1 MALSVGTGQWANPLK
16 SSLPSCP
23 IISQSW
29 QLMETKRQHTRLL
42 GITLDSSRNT
52 VFCYHSQ
59 AIHFPPTLHCG
70 MVFSPQLLVLI
81 TWGDITSH
89 LDLKKSKNVLHLIA
103 FNGWNWSPRPRVFLV
118 CPLFLLSLSQIWPV
132 LALDPLHSWVFEP
145 VVQKIPLF
153 NNPEYQWISHSVPT
167 SAGVAQGPAGGLTQ
181 AGGLCSATLGLGSVA
196 PWEPGSGGRWQ
207 RSHAWDKVAKD
218 ARAEAI
224 KKALVGFCIKWCS

>member
-1 MALSVGTGQWANPLK
+1 MREGQEGGSCKGGMEGRLPQERNQGKGSRQDPSSRHISPPCPHKQPVSPSQIHLLMALSVGTGQWANPLK

-29 QLMETKRQHTRLL
+29 QLMETKRQHIRLL

-103 FNGWNWSPRPRVFLV
+103 FDG
-118 CPLFLLSLSQIWPV
+118 
-132 LALDPLHSWVFEP
+132 
-145 VVQKIPLF
+145 
-153 NNPEYQWISHSVPT
+153 
-167 SAGVAQGPAGGLTQ
+167 
-181 AGGLCSATLGLGSVA
+181 
-196 PWEPGSGGRWQ
+196 
-207 RSHAWDKVAKD
+207 
-218 ARAEAI
+218 
-224 KKALVGFCIKWCS
+224 